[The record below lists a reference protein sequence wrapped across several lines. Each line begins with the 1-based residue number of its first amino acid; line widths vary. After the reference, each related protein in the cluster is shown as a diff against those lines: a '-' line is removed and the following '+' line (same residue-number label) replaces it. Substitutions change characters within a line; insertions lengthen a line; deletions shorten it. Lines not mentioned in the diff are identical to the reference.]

1 MPEGIL
7 GRKVGMTQYFD
18 RQGEVRP
25 ATVIEAG
32 PCLVIQV
39 KTLENDGYQAVQLG
53 FGHAK
58 RLNSP
63 QKGHLKKLG
72 QFRYL
77 REFRVGDVSQYKVGQ
92 RLGAELFEEG
102 DLVDI
107 TGISKG
113 RGFAGGVRRYGF
125 RGGPRTHGQSD
136 RHRAPGSIGSGTT
149 PGRVLKG
156 LKMAGHMGNAR
167 VTVRNLRVLESNPAT
182 GILVVEGAVPG
193 ARSGLLAIKRVSVA
207 DKKKD

>member
-18 RQGEVRP
+18 REGEVHP

-39 KTLENDGYQAVQLG
+39 KTLERDGYQAVQLG

-72 QFRYL
+72 EFRYL
-77 REFRVGDVSQYKVGQ
+77 REFRVGDVSEYKVGQ
-92 RLGAELFEEG
+92 RLGAELFEAG
-102 DLVDI
+102 DRVNV

-136 RHRAPGSIGSGTT
+136 RLRAPGSIGAGTS

-156 LKMAGHMGNAR
+156 LKMAGHMGSAR
-167 VTVRNLRVLESNPAT
+167 ATVRNLRVLESNPAT
-182 GILVVEGAVPG
+182 GTLMLEGAIPG
-193 ARSGLLAIKRVSVA
+193 ARNGLVVIKRASA
-207 DKKKD
+207 SPKKRD

>member
-18 RQGEVRP
+18 RQGEARP

-32 PCLVIQV
+32 PCLVTQV

-92 RLGAELFEEG
+92 RLGAELFQAG

-107 TGISKG
+107 AGISKG
-113 RGFAGGVRRYGF
+113 RGFAGGMRRHGF
-125 RGGPRTHGQSD
+125 RSGPRTHGQSD

-156 LKMAGHMGNAR
+156 LRMAGHMGNAR

-193 ARSGLLAIKRVSVA
+193 ARSGLLAIKRASA
-207 DKKKD
+207 AEKKD